1 MKRTIA
7 LALLLASGLFV
18 NSLNAAAQTPA
29 APAAPAA
36 AAPAGPAKIAVVAFQ
51 VAVAKTNEGQ
61 RNFADVQKKFEPKQA
76 QLKTLNDDIE
86 SLKKQLQTQGDK
98 LSPAEQQAKTK
109 KIDDET
115 KELQRS
121 AEDARNDYQTAIGD
135 MYNTLAS
142 KVYEVV
148 ESYAK
153 AQGYTLVIDVSQQQ
167 SPVLYAAE
175 STNITQA
182 VIDGYNT
189 KSGVPAP
196 PPSAP
201 TAPAAPKPAPKAPG
215 TAPKQ

>member
-1 MKRTIA
+1 MKRTLA

-29 APAAPAA
+29 GA
-36 AAPAGPAKIAVVAFQ
+36 AAPAGPAKVAVVAFQ

-61 RNFADVQKKFEPKQA
+61 RNFADVQKKFEPTQA
-76 QLKTLNDDIE
+76 KLKTLNDDIE
-86 SLKKQLQTQGDK
+86 NLKKQLQTQGDK

-115 KELQRS
+115 KTLQRD
-121 AEDARNDYQTAIGD
+121 AEDARNEYQTAIGD

-148 ESYAK
+148 EAYAK
-153 AQGYTLVIDVSQQQ
+153 DQGYTLVIDVSQQQ

-201 TAPAAPKPAPKAPG
+201 AAPALAPKPAAKAPG

>member
-1 MKRTIA
+1 MKRTLA
-7 LALLLASGLFV
+7 LALLLASGLSV
-18 NSLNAAAQTPA
+18 YSLNAAAQTS
-29 APAAPAA
+29 AAPAA
-36 AAPAGPAKIAVVAFQ
+36 ATAPAGPAKIAVVAFQ

-86 SLKKQLQTQGDK
+86 NLKKQLQAQGDK

-153 AQGYTLVIDVSQQQ
+153 EQGYTLVIDVSQQQ

-201 TAPAAPKPAPKAPG
+201 SAPAAAPKPAPKAPG

>member
-1 MKRTIA
+1 MKRTLA

-18 NSLNAAAQTPA
+18 NSLNAAAQT
-29 APAAPAA
+29 PAAPAA

-153 AQGYTLVIDVSQQQ
+153 EQGYTLVIDVSQQQ

-201 TAPAAPKPAPKAPG
+201 AAPAAPKPAPKAPG
-215 TAPKQ
+215 AAAPKQ